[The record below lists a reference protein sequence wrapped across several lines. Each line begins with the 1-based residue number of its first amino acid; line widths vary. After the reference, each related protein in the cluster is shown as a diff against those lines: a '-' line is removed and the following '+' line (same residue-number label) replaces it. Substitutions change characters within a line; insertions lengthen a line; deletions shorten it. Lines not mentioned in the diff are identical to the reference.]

1 MPNTPHASPSSSSRW
16 AVVTT
21 AAFLVTALM
30 SFFSRAEAH
39 GISEASK
46 ETMAD
51 GGTLEYIW
59 LGAEHMVTGYDH
71 LLFLFGVI
79 FFLTG
84 FRDVVRF
91 ITAFTLGHCI
101 TLLGATLAGVTANAY
116 LIDAVI
122 ALSVIYKGFE
132 NLGGFEKKL
141 GIRAPNLLAM
151 VFVFG
156 LIHGFGLSTRLQEL
170 PLGDHGLV
178 GRILAFN
185 VGVEFG
191 QVAALTVML
200 GFFKLWRSTES
211 FKRFSNVANTLLVL
225 AGTGLFVY
233 QVNGYL
239 HESAHGV
246 SHGDESAEHHAPE
259 HNTHEHD
266 AHAHDA
272 TPDLGAVEEPT
283 PLVPQPVPEEVPVVE
298 EPSEKGHGHGHGHQH
313 GHGHGHA
320 HEPVEKV
327 AEEPVEA
334 PVEKQP
340 HSHGEGAAHTH

>member
-1 MPNTPHASPSSSSRW
+1 MTG
-16 AVVTT
+16 
-21 AAFLVTALM
+21 AALLVTALM

-51 GGTLEYIW
+51 GGILEYIW

-101 TLLGATLAGVTANAY
+101 TLLGATLAGVTANAH

-141 GIRAPNLLAM
+141 GIRPPNLLAM

-170 PLGDHGLV
+170 PLGDDGLIA
-178 GRILAFN
+178 RILAFN

-191 QVAALTVML
+191 QVVALTVML
-200 GFFKLWRSTES
+200 GFFKFWRSTKTFE
-211 FKRFSNVANTLLVL
+211 RFTNFANGLLVL
-225 AGTGLFVY
+225 AGVGLLAF
-233 QVNGYL
+233 QINGYI
-239 HESAHGV
+239 HESAHAD
-246 SHGDESAEHHAPE
+246 SHGDEAA
-259 HNTHEHD
+259 EHD
-266 AHAHDA
+266 AQAHDA
-272 TPDLGAVEEPT
+272 TPDLEAIVEPT
-283 PLVPQPVPEEVPVVE
+283 PAVPEPVPEDAAVVE
-298 EPSEKGHGHGHGHQH
+298 SSDKDHGHGH

-320 HEPVEKV
+320 HEPV
-327 AEEPVEA
+327 AEDPPEEA
-334 PVEKQP
+334 PVEKKT
-340 HSHGEGAAHTH
+340 HSHGEGDAHTH

>member
-1 MPNTPHASPSSSSRW
+1 MSNTPHATPSSSARW
-16 AVVTT
+16 ASMTG
-21 AAFLVTALM
+21 AAFLVAALM

-141 GIRAPNLLAM
+141 GIRPPNLLAM

-170 PLGDHGLV
+170 PLGDHGLI

-200 GFFKLWRSTES
+200 GFFKLWRSRES
-211 FKRFSNVANTLLVL
+211 FKRFSNLANALLVL
-225 AGTGLFVY
+225 AGIGLLVY
-233 QVNGYL
+233 PINGYL
-239 HESAHGV
+239 HESALAG
-246 SHGDESAEHHAPE
+246 SHEDEAAEHHAPE
-259 HNTHEHD
+259 
-266 AHAHDA
+266 
-272 TPDLGAVEEPT
+272 
-283 PLVPQPVPEEVPVVE
+283 
-298 EPSEKGHGHGHGHQH
+298 
-313 GHGHGHA
+313 

-327 AEEPVEA
+327 AEEPLKA
-334 PVEKQP
+334 PVEKKH